1 MQPSVKRELAGDL
14 PGSSGHRHLG
24 ACLQTGGSHRN
35 PHAWH
40 TQKCQKDN
48 GQQAGKKAGRL
59 GDGRLEGVAAPGV
72 LGWIGSESLAHSL
85 GGKRLEVDH
94 PRSHVLP
101 GLLMLEKVNQ
111 EKFAGSE
118 QGELSVATTLFD

>member
-1 MQPSVKRELAGDL
+1 MDLAGI
-14 PGSSGHRHLG
+14 
-24 ACLQTGGSHRN
+24 
-35 PHAWH
+35 H
-40 TQKCQKDN
+40 TQKCQKDD

-59 GDGRLEGVAAPGV
+59 GHDWLEGVAVPGV
-72 LGWIGSESLAHSL
+72 LGWIGSESLTHSL
-85 GGKRLEVDH
+85 RGKRLEVDH
-94 PRSHVLP
+94 PRSHVPP